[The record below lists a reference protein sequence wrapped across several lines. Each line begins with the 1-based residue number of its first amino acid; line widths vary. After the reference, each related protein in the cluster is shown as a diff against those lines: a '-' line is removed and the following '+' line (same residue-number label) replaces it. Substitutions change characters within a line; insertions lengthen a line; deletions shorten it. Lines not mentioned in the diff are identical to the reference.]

1 MSFSPR
7 SIAAI
12 SLAAL
17 LIFPLTM
24 DAQKKMPKKYKNAPD
39 QTIVIV
45 TNSPA
50 QAFDEAEYPHL
61 QFYYTSQEMPDFLT
75 RLHTVKP
82 IPMKDGITGMV
93 VDNQGVIVYIRG
105 FNNALAKN
113 NDNMDEMSWTIL
125 TVADKKGTIGGSKP
139 MDDYLKDYVIKGKSA
154 KRNNDK
160 TYTPG
165 KEPTFK
171 GWDKGKVEG
180 MMLPDFN
187 LITKDGKEI
196 SIKDILNGEP
206 AFIVFTNISEDG
218 KDVSPMLWHV
228 ENVLYNY
235 FPPRKR

>member
-12 SLAAL
+12 ALAAL
-17 LIFPLTM
+17 LVFPATL

-39 QTIVIV
+39 RTIVIV

-61 QFYYTSQEMPDFLT
+61 QFYYTPQEMPDFLT
-75 RLHTVKP
+75 RLHNVKP

-125 TVADKKGTIGGSKP
+125 SVADKKGTIGGSKP

-165 KEPTFK
+165 EEPSFK

-180 MMLPDFN
+180 MELPDFT
-187 LITKDGKEI
+187 LMTKEGNQV
-196 SIKDILNGEP
+196 SIKEILNGEP
-206 AFIVFTNISEDG
+206 AFIVFTNISADG
-218 KDVSPMLWHV
+218 KEVSPMLWHV

>member
-1 MSFSPR
+1 MSFSLR
-7 SIAAI
+7 SIATIAV
-12 SLAAL
+12 AAL
-17 LIFPLTM
+17 FIFPLTM

-39 QTIVIV
+39 KTIVIV
-45 TNSPA
+45 TNSPV
-50 QAFDEAEYPHL
+50 QSFDESEYPHL
-61 QFYYTSQEMPDFLT
+61 IFYYTPEEMPDFLAK
-75 RLHTVKP
+75 LHHVKP

-93 VDNQGVIVYIRG
+93 VDKEGVVVYIRG

-113 NDNMDEMSWTIL
+113 NDNTDEMSWTIL

-139 MDDYLKDYVIKGKSA
+139 MDDYLKDYVIKGKNG
-154 KRNNDK
+154 KKDDKK

-165 KEPTFK
+165 EEPTFK

-218 KDVSPMLWHV
+218 KEVSPMLWHV

-235 FPPRKR
+235 FPPRRR